1 MLCCTDKYEVE
12 SARIAGD
19 SCIMASG
26 KQLSSGCA
34 VVLKFFVDEDAF
46 SHLKRF
52 HHQARDTQ
60 FIPGTPQPYMHPSQ
74 ALGSTSRAW
83 LQSWRIM
90 CDALPGSVCT
100 GISEW
105 AQSCAV
111 AGVLDMFEAGEVALG
126 SGASPACIVS
136 EAGQYSLAHYMA
148 RMERNPSAA
157 RQKSTLTQL
166 LEAVAYLHGRSM
178 VRLRSLFKWRA
189 CKPQPLA
196 ET

>member
-1 MLCCTDKYEVE
+1 M
-12 SARIAGD
+12 R
-19 SCIMASG
+19 
-26 KQLSSGCA
+26 
-34 VVLKFFVDEDAF
+34 
-46 SHLKRF
+46 
-52 HHQARDTQ
+52 
-60 FIPGTPQPYMHPSQ
+60 
-74 ALGSTSRAW
+74 
-83 LQSWRIM
+83 
-90 CDALPGSVCT
+90 DALPGSVCT
-100 GISEW
+100 DIS
-105 AQSCAV
+105 SVLKAV
-111 AGVLDMFEAGEVALG
+111 LWQVFLDMFEAGEVALG

>member
-1 MLCCTDKYEVE
+1 MLHLAWMQPG
-12 SARIAGD
+12 S
-19 SCIMASG
+19 IM
-26 KQLSSGCA
+26 
-34 VVLKFFVDEDAF
+34 
-46 SHLKRF
+46 R
-52 HHQARDTQ
+52 
-60 FIPGTPQPYMHPSQ
+60 
-74 ALGSTSRAW
+74 
-83 LQSWRIM
+83 
-90 CDALPGSVCT
+90 DALTGTVCK
-100 GISEW
+100 GIL
-105 AQSCAV
+105 AV